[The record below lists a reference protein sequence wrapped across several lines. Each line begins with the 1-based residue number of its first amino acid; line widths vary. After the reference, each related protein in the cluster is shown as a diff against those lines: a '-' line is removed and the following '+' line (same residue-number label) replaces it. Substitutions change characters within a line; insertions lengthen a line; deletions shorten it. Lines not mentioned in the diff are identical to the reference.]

1 MDYIKELLKD
11 YGDNPLVDSGTLGEG
26 EKINKYVFR
35 SGKNEELVIVT
46 RSSKSNENEKF
57 SNMGYTCKKDQK
69 VSSISDIRLSFSII
83 ENTNKYSVDYSTDDS
98 IGFKKVSEI
107 IDGKGSLFLDLYN
120 KVAKNMLKENDLN
133 LKDIEELTDIK
144 PDRAE
149 SVGKKGDKEYKIFRD
164 RYTNGISDRD
174 DYEYTSIIY
183 ANDVSK
189 FRMVMYQ
196 KENKDANIS
205 ILKSTSVDYDSINNK
220 VSSSIG
226 LSVNNVSQQEKL
238 LNKILKF

>member
-11 YGDNPLVDSGTLGEG
+11 YGDNPLVDSMTDSE
-26 EKINKYVFR
+26 EEIINKYVFS

-46 RSSKSNENEKF
+46 RSSKSNEKF

-83 ENTNKYSVDYSTDDS
+83 ENANKYSVNYSTDDS
-98 IGFKKVSEI
+98 IEFKKVSEI
-107 IDGKGSLFLDLYN
+107 IDGKVSPFLDLYN
-120 KVAKNMLKENDLN
+120 KVAKNMLIEKDLN
-133 LKDIEELTDIK
+133 LKYIEQLTDIK

-149 SVGKKGDKEYKIFRD
+149 SIGKDGDKEYKIFRD
-164 RYTNGISDRD
+164 RYTNGIADTD

-189 FRMVMYQ
+189 FRMLMYQ

-205 ILKSTSVDYDSINNK
+205 IYKSTYIDYDSINNK

-226 LSVNNVSQQEKL
+226 LSVDNVSEQEKL